1 MRPRLN
7 THRSG
12 LLAAIDIGTSKVC
25 CLIARLDKDGRPRVT
40 GIGQQA
46 NHGLKG
52 GAVTDMDATEIA
64 IVNAVHAAEEMAGE
78 HIEKVVVN
86 LSGGHP
92 ASSSVDVEVAIAGH
106 AVGETDLKRALE
118 QGHQAGLASGLN
130 GDLRQL
136 IHSIPVAYRIDGNR
150 GIRDPR
156 GLFGERLGVNI
167 HFVTAASGAVRNLIA
182 CVERCHLQV
191 LDLVVSPYASGLA
204 SLVDDEMSL
213 GVTLIDMGGGTT
225 TIAVF
230 LEGSVIYTDVLRVG
244 GNHVTNDIARGLSTP
259 LAQAERIKTLYGH
272 VMAVG
277 SDELLE
283 VPQVGEEGEDEAQ
296 QIPRSLL
303 VGIVQPRLEET
314 FELVRSRL
322 EAAGMDKISGRR
334 VVLTGGA
341 CQLPGIRELAHLI
354 LDKQIRIGRPV
365 RVSGLAEAT
374 SGPAYATAAG
384 LLVYAASAER
394 VSAPAEA
401 RETAAGAGWLDR
413 IGHWFRE
420 HL

>member
-1 MRPRLN
+1 MRKGLRA
-7 THRSG
+7 TRSG

-25 CLIARLDKDGRPRVT
+25 CLIARCDKDGRPAVV

-46 NHGLKG
+46 NHGVRN
-52 GAVTDMDATEIA
+52 GAVTDMDATETA
-64 IVNAVHAAEEMAGE
+64 IVNAVHAAEQMAGE
-78 HIEKVVVN
+78 TIEQVVIN
-86 LSGGHP
+86 LSGGYP

-106 AVGETDLKRALE
+106 AVGESDLKRALE

-130 GDLRQL
+130 GDVREL
-136 IHSIPVAYRIDGNR
+136 IHSIPVGYRIDGNR

-156 GLFGERLGVNI
+156 GLFGDRLGVNI

-182 CVERCHLQV
+182 CVERCHLEV
-191 LDLVVSPYASGLA
+191 ADVAVSPYASGLS
-204 SLVDDEMSL
+204 SLVDDEMAL

-230 LEGSVIYTDVLRVG
+230 LEGSVIFTDVLRVG
-244 GNHVTNDIARGLSTP
+244 GNHVTSDIARGVSTP

-272 VMAVG
+272 AMAIG
-277 SDELLE
+277 ADELIE
-283 VPQVGEEGEDEAQ
+283 VPQVGEDGDGQ
-296 QIPRSLL
+296 PHQIPRSLL

-322 EAAGMDKISGRR
+322 EAGGMDKISGRR

-341 CQLPGIRELAHLI
+341 CQLPGIQELAHLI
-354 LDKQIRIGRPV
+354 LDKQIRIGRPI

-374 SGPAYATAAG
+374 SGPAYTTAAG
-384 LLVYAASAER
+384 LLVYAATAER
-394 VSAPAEA
+394 VTTRIEQTE
-401 RETAAGAGWLDR
+401 RETAGGLLGR
-413 IGHWFRE
+413 LGHWFRE

>member
-1 MRPRLN
+1 MRQAIKGG
-7 THRSG
+7 RSE
-12 LLAAIDIGTSKVC
+12 LLAAIDVGSSKVC
-25 CLIARLDKDGRPRVT
+25 CLIARRGHDGRPRVF
-40 GIGQQA
+40 GIGQQV
-46 NHGLKG
+46 NHGLRG
-52 GAVTDMDATEIA
+52 GAVTDVDATETA
-64 IVNAVHAAEEMAGE
+64 IVNAVHAAEEMAGQR
-78 HIEKVVVN
+78 IDRVVVN

-106 AVGETDLKRALE
+106 AVGDSDLRRALE
-118 QGHQAGLASGLN
+118 QGHRVGLAGATN
-130 GDLRQL
+130 GHLRQL
-136 IHSIPVAYRIDGNR
+136 IHSIPVGYRIDGDR
-150 GIRDPR
+150 GIADPR
-156 GLFGERLGVNI
+156 GLFGERLGVNV
-167 HFVTAASGAVRNLIA
+167 HFVTAATGAVRNLMA
-182 CVERCHLQV
+182 CVERSHLEV
-191 LDLVVSPYASGLA
+191 ADLVVSPYASGLA

-230 LEGSVIYTDVLRVG
+230 LEGSVIFTDVLRVG
-244 GNHVTNDIARGLSTP
+244 GHHVTNDIARGLSTT
-259 LAQAERIKTLYGH
+259 LGHAERIKTLYGH
-272 VMAVG
+272 AMAVG
-277 SDELLE
+277 ADEPIE
-283 VPQVGEEGEDEAQ
+283 VPQVGEEGEGEIQ

-322 EAAGMDKISGRR
+322 EASGMDKVSGRR

-384 LLVYAASAER
+384 LLVFAATAER
-394 VSAPAEA
+394 VSTRLVKDEA
-401 RETAAGAGWLDR
+401 SGRWLDR
-413 IGHWFRE
+413 LGTWFRE

>member
-1 MRPRLN
+1 MRNRLK
-7 THRSG
+7 TPRSG
-12 LLAAIDIGTSKVC
+12 LLAAIDIGTSKIC
-25 CLIARLDKDGRPRVT
+25 CLIARLDKDGRPRVI

-46 NHGLKG
+46 NHGVRN
-52 GAVTDMDATEIA
+52 GAVTDMEATETA
-64 IVNAVHAAEEMAGE
+64 IVNAVHAAEQMAGE
-78 HIEKVVVN
+78 TIEQVVIN

-118 QGHQAGLASGLN
+118 QGHEAGLAGGLN

-167 HFVTAASGAVRNLIA
+167 HFVTAASGAVRNLMA

-191 LDLVVSPYASGLA
+191 IDVVVSSYASGLA
-204 SLVDDEMSL
+204 SLVDDEMAL

-244 GNHVTNDIARGLSTP
+244 GGHVTNDIARGLSTP
-259 LAQAERIKTLYGH
+259 VNQAERIKTLYGH
-272 VMAVG
+272 AMTVG
-277 SDELLE
+277 TDELID
-283 VPQVGEEGEDEAQ
+283 VPQVGEEGDGETHQ
-296 QIPRSLL
+296 VPRSLL

-322 EAAGMDKISGRR
+322 EASGMDKISGRR

-341 CQLPGIRELAHLI
+341 CQLPGIRELAQLI

-384 LLVYAASAER
+384 LLVYAATAER
-394 VSAPAEA
+394 VSAPTETTETEA
-401 RETAAGAGWLDR
+401 SGTWLNR
-413 IGHWFRE
+413 LNHWFRE